1 MKRQED
7 WPLRWD
13 LLLRYRLIEIIAL
26 WEGRLTTNHLC
37 TAFGIG
43 RQQASA
49 DINAYLSGMGKGN
62 LEYDRVLKGYIPS
75 ADFHPQV
82 TTGTADEYLHALA
95 RNNDLSQTFETLQLQ
110 TPNTEVLQL
119 PIRDV
124 KPALVRALV
133 QAARTGKRLEVEY
146 ASLENPVPEGRII
159 APHTLVYTGLRWHVR
174 AWCEK
179 NQAYRDF
186 VLSRFRGTPE
196 ILNEVSEQSLQRD
209 ERWNKRVTV
218 RIKPDSRLTPDQRK
232 IIAQDYG
239 MNRQVLRIETRMA
252 LVQYLLNLLRLDWKA
267 INPDPKAQQIVID
280 NLDEVK
286 DWLFIGV

>member
-1 MKRQED
+1 MKRQEA

-49 DINAYLSGMGKGN
+49 DINAYLSGIGAGN
-62 LEYDRVLKGYIPS
+62 LEYDRALKGYIPS
-75 ADFHPQV
+75 ANFVPQV
-82 TTGTADEYLHALA
+82 TTGSADEYLHALA

-110 TPNTEVLQL
+110 TPNTEVLRH

-124 KPALVRALV
+124 KPTMVRALV

-146 ASLENPVPEGRII
+146 ASLEHPVPEGRII

-179 NQAYRDF
+179 NKAYRDF
-186 VLSRFRGTPE
+186 VMSRFRGSPE
-196 ILNEVSEQSLQRD
+196 ILDDATEQGPGQD
-209 ERWNKRVTV
+209 ERWNTFVTI
-218 RIKPDSRLTPDQRK
+218 RIKPDSRLSPDQRK
-232 IIAQDYG
+232 IIAHDYG
-239 MNRQVLRIETRMA
+239 MTRQVLRIETRAA
-252 LVQYLLNLLRLDWKA
+252 LVQYMLDLLHLDWKSVA
-267 INPDPKAQQIVID
+267 PDPKAQQIVIE
-280 NLDEVK
+280 NLEEVK
-286 DWLFIGV
+286 RWLFVK